1 MSLERVGA
9 SVLGQGQLAV
19 SAGVIYTV
27 PSSTSAEIT
36 NITLINSSTTDSI
49 AIILY
54 LKGTSA
60 SNEWARHVLDGHE
73 WTEWTGTL
81 HLRAGETIAGSASTA
96 TAITYTISGNENG

>member
-9 SVLGQGQLAV
+9 SILGQGQLAV

-27 PSSTSAEIT
+27 PSSTSAEVVSV
-36 NITLINSSTTDSI
+36 TLVNSSNTDSI
-49 AIILY
+49 AIVLY
-54 LKGTSA
+54 LRGTDP

-81 HLRAGETIAGSASTA
+81 HLRAGETIAGEASTA

>member
-27 PSSTSAEIT
+27 PSSTSAEIVS
-36 NITLINSSTTDSI
+36 ITLVNSSATNDI
-49 AIILY
+49 AVILY
-54 LKGTSA
+54 LKGTA
-60 SNEWARHVLDGHE
+60 ATNEWARLVFDGHE
-73 WTEWTGTL
+73 WAEWTGVL